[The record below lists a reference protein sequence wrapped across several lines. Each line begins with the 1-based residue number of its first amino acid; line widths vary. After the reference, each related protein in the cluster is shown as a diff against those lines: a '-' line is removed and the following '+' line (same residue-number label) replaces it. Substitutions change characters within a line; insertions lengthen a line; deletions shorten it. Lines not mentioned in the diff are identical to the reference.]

1 MPVANLVFD
10 QGAWWDSESFLH
22 GLHTLL
28 GPVRDPYLIDAL
40 EYAGFGPKSSVL
52 DVGSGGGFIADTL
65 TEAGYD
71 VIGVDRSH
79 RAMCEAKKHVT
90 ANFVTALGESL
101 PLPDG
106 CIDAVVCS
114 EVLEHVESAEDVI
127 AEISRV
133 LQPDGVLVFSMP
145 NRTFLSRLVLIDLAQ
160 RFSPTKVLPDD
171 LHEWDRFITPTEF
184 CELATRN
191 GLVVTDLAGV
201 SLPLRHIPS
210 AIAVLIALKRRRI
223 SYATAGARVHLG
235 LSPSNSVAY
244 VGTATKIQPAS
255 DRAELRT

>member
-10 QGAWWDSESFLH
+10 HGAWWDSESFLH

-40 EYAGFGPKSSVL
+40 EYAGFGPRSSVL
-52 DVGSGGGFIADTL
+52 DVGSGGGFIAASL
-65 TEAGYD
+65 AEAGYD
-71 VIGVDRSH
+71 VIGVDPSQS
-79 RAMCEAKKHVT
+79 ATMEARKHVE
-90 ANFVTALGESL
+90 ANFAVAVGRSL
-101 PLPDG
+101 PLPDASM
-106 CIDAVVCS
+106 DAVVCS

-133 LQPDGVLVFSMP
+133 LQADGVLVFSMP

-160 RFSPTKVLPDD
+160 KFSPTKVLPDD

-184 CELATRN
+184 HELATRN
-191 GLVVTDLAGV
+191 GLVVTDLQGV

-210 AIAVLIALKRRRI
+210 AIAALIALKRGRI

-235 LSPSNSVAY
+235 LSRSRSVAY
-244 VGTATKIQPAS
+244 IGTATKTQHTS
-255 DRAELRT
+255 DRAGLTT